1 MDEDV
6 GVDVKPVTVY
16 KKPIRKC
23 TAKKT
28 TVKKVVSK
36 KEAAVPEE
44 DKSKLPST
52 KEVKVLLTKLD
63 DTRNKTDMENKTEIK
78 VVLQIEDDEEG
89 IEKTDKPKFK
99 HVQKARRGKPI
110 SNANRSLDRKT
121 LRDLKRVENIEEL
134 HDFCRKI
141 ELKPDYEIDISKLSY
156 EDWLK
161 MEGLNVSSSSE
172 QNGDVSISKE
182 EESSMSVELIDME
195 NTENAVA
202 SEIEVHSNSNLL
214 QFSEDEICEH
224 YANLAM
230 HIIAAFSNEF
240 KSEEHVERLK
250 TILKL
255 LEEDKDEV
263 LKCKGGNCNSEKR
276 DIVEAECKETER
288 VEAEHKKDAET
299 VEAERTEAERV
310 EAECKKEAE
319 RVEAEC
325 TETERVEAECK
336 KDAEMV
342 EAESTEAERVEAE
355 RKKEAEGVEAESM
368 ETERVEAERKKDA
381 ETVEAECKTEELCK
395 EN

>member
-1 MDEDV
+1 M
-6 GVDVKPVTVY
+6 
-16 KKPIRKC
+16 
-23 TAKKT
+23 
-28 TVKKVVSK
+28 VSK

-44 DKSKLPST
+44 DKSNLPST
-52 KEVKVLLTKLD
+52 KEVKVLLTKPD

-78 VVLQIEDDEEG
+78 VVLQIEDNEEA

-99 HVQKARRGKPI
+99 CVQKARRGKPI

-121 LRDLKRVENIEEL
+121 LRDLKRVENIEEP
-134 HDFCRKI
+134 HDFGRKI

-161 MEGLNVSSSSE
+161 MEGLNVSSSASSE
-172 QNGDVSISKE
+172 QNGDVSISKD
-182 EESSMSVELIDME
+182 EESSKSVELIDME

-214 QFSEDEICEH
+214 EFSEDEISEH

-240 KSEEHVERLK
+240 KSEERVERLK

-263 LKCKGGNCNSEKR
+263 LKCKGGNRNSEKR
-276 DIVEAECKETER
+276 DIVERECKETER
-288 VEAEHKKDAET
+288 
-299 VEAERTEAERV
+299 
-310 EAECKKEAE
+310 
-319 RVEAEC
+319 
-325 TETERVEAECK
+325 
-336 KDAEMV
+336 V

-355 RKKEAEGVEAESM
+355 RKKKLRGWRQKVQKL
-368 ETERVEAERKKDA
+368 RGWRQKVQKLRGWRQKVWKLRGWRQKVRKLRGWRQNVRKMLRQYRQKIQKLRGWRQN
-381 ETVEAECKTEELCK
+381 VRKMLRQ
-395 EN
+395 